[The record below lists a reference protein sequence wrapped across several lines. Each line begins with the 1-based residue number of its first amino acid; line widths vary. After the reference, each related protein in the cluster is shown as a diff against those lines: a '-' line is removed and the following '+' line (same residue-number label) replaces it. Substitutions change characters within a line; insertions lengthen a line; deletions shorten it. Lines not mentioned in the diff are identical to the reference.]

1 MNSIRENLERIWA
14 TLPPHVKLIAVS
26 KTKPAEMLLE
36 AYEAGQKYFGENYVQ
51 DLMSKQPG
59 LPSDMEFHFI
69 GHLQTNKV
77 KYIAPFISCI
87 QSVDS
92 LKVLKEI
99 NKQASKNHRIID
111 CMLEFSIA
119 ENDSKFGLDID
130 EARELLTSD
139 ACKAMQSVRI
149 IGVMGMGSFS
159 DDMARTRREYKK
171 LKQIFDELKTE
182 FFAGNEAFK
191 EISMGMSSDYQLAIE
206 EGSTMV
212 RVGTDIFGA
221 RNYQE

>member
-1 MNSIRENLERIWA
+1 MNIKENLESIWSK
-14 TLPPHVKLIAVS
+14 LPPNVKLVAVS
-26 KTKPAEMLLE
+26 KTKPVDLLQE
-36 AYEAGQKYFGENYVQ
+36 AYDAGQRLFGENYVQ
-51 DLMSKQPG
+51 ELMSKQPY
-59 LPSDMEFHFI
+59 LPADIEFHFI

-99 NKQASKNHRIID
+99 NKQAQKNNRIID

-119 ENDSKFGLDID
+119 ENKSKFGFDLD
-130 EARELLTSD
+130 EAREMLAGESYPTL
-139 ACKAMQSVRI
+139 KNIRI

-159 DDMARTRREYKK
+159 DDMVRTRREYKK
-171 LKQIFDELKTE
+171 LKQIFDELKTD
-182 FFAGNEAFK
+182 FFANDEAFK
-191 EISMGMSSDYQLAIE
+191 EISMGMSADYQIAIE

-221 RNYQE
+221 RNYQK